1 MGHSDYFIETIKKD
15 TETPRRKLHKS
26 KGKIGY
32 GCYDEYRV
40 HSLLH
45 VIAWSDMDLEGSTAS
60 DAQ

>member
-1 MGHSDYFIETIKKD
+1 MWASNIIKVFESKWAIVIILLKQYKID

-32 GCYDEYRV
+32 GCYDEYRA

-45 VIAWSDMDLEGSTAS
+45 VIA
-60 DAQ
+60 

>member
-1 MGHSDYFIETIKKD
+1 MGHSDYFIETIKID

-45 VIAWSDMDLEGSTAS
+45 VIA
-60 DAQ
+60 